1 MGTHPDRTDKFY
13 HQLPALIEYLHT
25 SKYELTTINGLL
37 K

>member
-13 HQLPALIEYLHT
+13 HQLPALIEYLHKR
-25 SKYELTTINGLL
+25 KYELTTIDGLL